1 MAKGKPFDVLVVG
14 ELNIDLILNKIEA
27 YPSIGKEIIAG
38 EMNFTMGSSAA
49 IFACNLSTLGSKV
62 AFMGKVGED
71 NFSEIILVDLKKKG
85 VDISQILKTRTNTGM
100 SVILNYEEDRAIV
113 TYPGAMEE
121 LKVSDVSDET
131 LLIANHLHVSS
142 LFLQKALKPD
152 IVELF
157 KRAKRIGLTT
167 SLDPQWDPAELWDID
182 LPGLLPYVDIFLPN
196 ESELLNLTGRE
207 SIDKALEEIKTYGNL
222 ILIKKGKNGSV
233 LSYDGN
239 NVNCKPF
246 FNNTVVDAIGAG
258 DSFNA
263 GFVFKYLQGAP
274 PETCQMFGNLIGAI
288 STTKSGGTTA
298 FTDYEGTMK
307 IAKEKFNYEE

>member
-14 ELNIDLILNKIEA
+14 ELNLDLILNKIEA

-49 IFACNLSTLGSKV
+49 IFACNLSALGPKV
-62 AFMGKVGED
+62 AFMGKVGKDSFAER
-71 NFSEIILVDLKKKG
+71 ILTDLKQKG
-85 VDISQILKTRTNTGM
+85 VDTSQILKTNTSTGI
-100 SVILNYEEDRAIV
+100 SIVLNYEEDRAMV

-121 LKVSDVSDET
+121 LKVDDITDET
-131 LLIANHLHVSS
+131 LLMANHLHVSS

-157 KRAKRIGLTT
+157 RRAKRIGLTT

-182 LPGLLPYVDIFLPN
+182 LPELLPYVDIFLPN
-196 ESELLNLTGRE
+196 ESELLNLTSKE
-207 SIDKALEEIKTYGNL
+207 SIDKAIEEIKYGNF
-222 ILIKKGKNGSV
+222 IVVKKGKNGSI
-233 LSYDGN
+233 LSYNGQK
-239 NVNCKPF
+239 VNCKPF
-246 FNNTVVDAIGAG
+246 FNDAVVDAIGAG

-263 GFVFKYLQGAP
+263 GFVFRFLHGASP
-274 PETCQMFGNLIGAI
+274 DDCQTFGNLIGAI

-298 FTDYEGTMK
+298 FTDYEGIMK

>member
-71 NFSEIILVDLKKKG
+71 NFSEIILIDLKKKG

-113 TYPGAMEE
+113 TYPGAMKE

-182 LPGLLPYVDIFLPN
+182 LPELLPYVDIFLPN

-239 NVNCKPF
+239 KVNCKPF
-246 FNNTVVDAIGAG
+246 FNNAVVDAIGAG

>member
-49 IFACNLSTLGSKV
+49 IFACNLSALGSKV

-71 NFSEIILVDLKKKG
+71 NFSEIILIDLKKKG

-182 LPGLLPYVDIFLPN
+182 LPELLPYVDIFLPN

-222 ILIKKGKNGSV
+222 ILIKKGKNGSI

-239 NVNCKPF
+239 KVNCKPF
-246 FNNTVVDAIGAG
+246 FNNAVVDAIGAG

>member
-49 IFACNLSTLGSKV
+49 IFACNLSALGSKV

-71 NFSEIILVDLKKKG
+71 NFSEIILIDLKKKG

-182 LPGLLPYVDIFLPN
+182 LPELLPYVDIFLPN

-222 ILIKKGKNGSV
+222 ILIKKGKNGSI

-239 NVNCKPF
+239 KVNCKPF
-246 FNNTVVDAIGAG
+246 FNNAVVDAIGAG

-263 GFVFKYLQGAP
+263 GFVFKFLQGAP
-274 PETCQMFGNLIGAI
+274 PETCQIFGNLIGAI

-298 FTDYEGTMK
+298 FTDYDGTMK

>member
-71 NFSEIILVDLKKKG
+71 NFSEIILIDLKKKG

-113 TYPGAMEE
+113 TYPGAMKE

-182 LPGLLPYVDIFLPN
+182 LPELLPYVDIFLPN

-222 ILIKKGKNGSV
+222 ILIKKGKNGSI

-239 NVNCKPF
+239 KVNCKPF
-246 FNNTVVDAIGAG
+246 FNNAVVDAIGAG